1 MGTRRLTHLALYT
14 AIALTVFVIEA
25 QIPVP
30 VPVPGVKWGL
40 SNVVTLAALLFLG
53 RRDTGLILAS
63 RIILGALV
71 LGRPSALLFSA
82 AGGLLAYLTMAFC
95 IRLLPRSQIW
105 VVSILGAMAHNTGQL
120 FAAAIYLR
128 SATVFAFAP
137 TLIIS
142 AIVTGCLTGLIALR
156 LLRYE
161 KWLRGTDT

>member
-53 RRDTGLILAS
+53 RRSAGLILAS
-63 RIILGALV
+63 RIMLGALV

-82 AGGLLAYLTMAFC
+82 VGGLLAYLVMASC
-95 IRLLPRSQIW
+95 IRLLPRRHIW
-105 VVSILGAMAHNTGQL
+105 VVSILGALAHNTGQL
-120 FAAAIYLR
+120 FAAAVYLR
-128 SATVFAFAP
+128 SATVLAFAP
-137 TLIIS
+137 TLVIS
-142 AIVTGCLTGLIALR
+142 ATVAGCQTGLIALR

-161 KWLRGTDT
+161 KWLGGTGT